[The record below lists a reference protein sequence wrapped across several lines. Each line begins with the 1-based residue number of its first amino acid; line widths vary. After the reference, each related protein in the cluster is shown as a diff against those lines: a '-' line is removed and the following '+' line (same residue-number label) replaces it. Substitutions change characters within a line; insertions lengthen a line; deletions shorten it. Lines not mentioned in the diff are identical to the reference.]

1 MFYQIKVYK
10 IRAENRNCQVLGKT
24 IELDTEEAP
33 SVSLWNYHHIITPEQ
48 HNILHTS
55 VARIYLRKA
64 ETAAALNIFSL

>member
-33 SVSLWNYHHIITPEQ
+33 SVSL
-48 HNILHTS
+48 
-55 VARIYLRKA
+55 
-64 ETAAALNIFSL
+64 